1 MAIFCKF
8 FILILFIPR
17 SNVLIEFKF
26 NKNVG
31 GKSGSGSHPTGYKL
45 IDNFYILSIIGVK
58 IWKVCY
64 NDKNLM

>member
-8 FILILFIPR
+8 FILILFIPH
-17 SNVLIEFKF
+17 SNVLIELKF

-31 GKSGSGSHPTGYKL
+31 VKSGSGSRTTGYKL

>member
-1 MAIFCKF
+1 MYLYTKK
-8 FILILFIPR
+8 LPR
-17 SNVLIEFKF
+17 MY
-26 NKNVG
+26 G

-64 NDKNLM
+64 NDKNLCELIGYRMN

>member
-1 MAIFCKF
+1 M
-8 FILILFIPR
+8 
-17 SNVLIEFKF
+17 LIELKF

-31 GKSGSGSHPTGYKL
+31 VKSGSGSHPTGYKL